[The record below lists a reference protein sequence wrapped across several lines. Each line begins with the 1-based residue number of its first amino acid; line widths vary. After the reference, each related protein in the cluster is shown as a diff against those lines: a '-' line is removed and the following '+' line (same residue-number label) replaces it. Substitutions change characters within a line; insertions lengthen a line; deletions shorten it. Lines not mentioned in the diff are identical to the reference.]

1 MAYKMDGNEIAKT
14 RAAFADRNLAFN
26 QLRSAKIDEVQMRAQ
41 NIDTQTAAA
50 ETEVAN
56 ALERGD
62 WSAQAAAQRRVSEL
76 AARRVA
82 VESEYQRWQSQPVY
96 SHDPVEDL
104 IKSKQSEPL
113 TQQWLRSHE
122 SDAVVLATNSDPARV
137 AQIQAS
143 HAAAVAKGHAPGTA
157 AYFKGID
164 DSLGGKTTRGSD
176 SDGGKR
182 VVRVVKGRQSGDNEL
197 TAGELRAANED
208 VLWGREGGAKCG
220 TPVGVEEYI
229 KRRNAM
235 RAQPGWFDKLQD

>member
-41 NIDTQTAAA
+41 NIDAQIQAA

-122 SDAVVLATNSDPARV
+122 SDAVALATGSDPRRV

-143 HAAAVAKGHAPGTA
+143 HNDAIAEGHEPGSKG
-157 AYFKGID
+157 YFNHVNKFLD
-164 DSLGGKTTRGSD
+164 GKSSGATRGS
-176 SDGGKR
+176 GGGTSGGGAE
-182 VVRVVKGRQSGDNEL
+182 VRL
-197 TAGELRAANED
+197 TANEVRLATD
-208 VLWGREGGAKCG
+208 G
-220 TPVGVEEYI
+220 TLTWNYSDPTGQNRWKKGDALGIQEYA
-229 KRRNAM
+229 RRKKEM
-235 RAQPGWFDKLQD
+235 KAQGMFERLD